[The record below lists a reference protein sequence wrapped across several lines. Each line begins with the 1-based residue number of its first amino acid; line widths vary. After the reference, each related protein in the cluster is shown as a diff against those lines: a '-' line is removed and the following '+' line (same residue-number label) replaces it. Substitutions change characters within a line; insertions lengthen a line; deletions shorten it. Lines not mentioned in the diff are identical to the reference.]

1 MYNQIY
7 SISSEFVK
15 SLKAD
20 KNYFFLIKNWSGKRG
35 PKRRLSI
42 EKVIALNLLRF
53 FLHVK
58 DLKAFHRIIRTTD
71 MVPEMP
77 NYENF
82 LKATNKAF
90 PAVALF
96 MQVLLLQNRAENESG
111 VHFIDSTPVS
121 TCLNRRIF
129 SHKVTSGLASRGKS
143 SKGWFYG
150 FKLHGVCSEK
160 GVLESVV
167 FTSGNIND
175 SKMVEKVTENMKGWF
190 YCDAGYLK
198 KCGELVRLAESG
210 RFICAAAR
218 RNMNRIV
225 SNGQW
230 RLLRKR
236 NIIESDWGVLKQNF
250 FLEYHQARSMHG
262 IFRHYC
268 FAISA
273 YVLQCRLKSSLRLKT
288 RI

>member
-96 MQVLLLQNRAENESG
+96 MQEIGRAH
-111 VHFIDSTPVS
+111 V
-121 TCLNRRIF
+121 
-129 SHKVTSGLASRGKS
+129 
-143 SKGWFYG
+143 
-150 FKLHGVCSEK
+150 
-160 GVLESVV
+160 
-167 FTSGNIND
+167 
-175 SKMVEKVTENMKGWF
+175 
-190 YCDAGYLK
+190 
-198 KCGELVRLAESG
+198 
-210 RFICAAAR
+210 
-218 RNMNRIV
+218 
-225 SNGQW
+225 
-230 RLLRKR
+230 
-236 NIIESDWGVLKQNF
+236 
-250 FLEYHQARSMHG
+250 
-262 IFRHYC
+262 
-268 FAISA
+268 
-273 YVLQCRLKSSLRLKT
+273 
-288 RI
+288 